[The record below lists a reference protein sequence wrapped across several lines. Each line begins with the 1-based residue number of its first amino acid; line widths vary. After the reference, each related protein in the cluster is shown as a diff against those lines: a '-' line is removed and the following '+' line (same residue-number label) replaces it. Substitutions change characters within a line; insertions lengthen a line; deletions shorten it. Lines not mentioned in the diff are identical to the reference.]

1 VGPGCWHER
10 QDVGDVQR
18 GVMHDVEAVAGDDGE
33 VELLNDKVGEVKDEA
48 DEQGP
53 RGGRVPRS
61 EERARG
67 RGEGVG
73 METAG
78 VRLSSTP
85 RQRRGWRKRR
95 MTETFG

>member
-1 VGPGCWHER
+1 MLAREAGRRRRVEEGAR
-10 QDVGDVQR
+10 
-18 GVMHDVEAVAGDDGE
+18 HDVEAVADDDGE
-33 VELLNDKVGEVKDEA
+33 VELLNDVVGEVGDEA
-48 DEQGP
+48 DERGP
-53 RGGRVPRS
+53 RRGRIPRS

-85 RQRRGWRKRR
+85 RQRRGWRERRR